1 MLWPSRIFTICT
13 LCWCALCFVSLSLLW
28 QLQWFG
34 LMQGCFTKFYL
45 PLLTMNWTTHSIW
58 HSFPYQ
64 HSHGNQGKHRTLS
77 STHCWQ
83 SGTSSGA
90 LQIFF
95 GGRTTTLDHASEVLS
110 VFVSMLQ
117 INNWIE
123 HLKSFI
129 LLTHLSGAVGLS
141 VGAHTTPLMKA
152 YVVQTTLENLRVF
165 SVSRH
170 KILWLVLFCGTSVSI
185 WHGILYWE
193 SPKN

>member
-95 GGRTTTLDHASEVLS
+95 WRKNHHTWPCFWSSLCLCVNAANKQLDWTLKVIHPPHTSLWSSWLKCWSSYYTTNEGLCSP
-110 VFVSMLQ
+110 
-117 INNWIE
+117 NNFGE
-123 HLKSFI
+123 SQGFFSFQ
-129 LLTHLSGAVGLS
+129 A
-141 VGAHTTPLMKA
+141 
-152 YVVQTTLENLRVF
+152 
-165 SVSRH
+165 
-170 KILWLVLFCGTSVSI
+170 
-185 WHGILYWE
+185 
-193 SPKN
+193 